1 MHAVWAS
8 ARGAREVAAAGVAAG
23 CEFDTCS
30 AGPVR
35 VQTFTLTT

>member
-1 MHAVWAS
+1 
-8 ARGAREVAAAGVAAG
+8 VATAGVLAG

-35 VQTFTLTT
+35 VQTFKLKT